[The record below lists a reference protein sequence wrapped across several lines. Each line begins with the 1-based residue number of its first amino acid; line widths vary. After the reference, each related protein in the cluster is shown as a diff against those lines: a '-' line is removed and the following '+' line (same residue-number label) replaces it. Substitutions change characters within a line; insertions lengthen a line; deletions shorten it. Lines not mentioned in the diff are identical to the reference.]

1 MKFFI
6 PLLAGC
12 AAGVLAAWGVGGGTL
27 LLLAMT
33 LLLGVPQ
40 RTAQAINLLFFL
52 PTAAV
57 ALLYHRKGGYLRPEI
72 LRRTIPVGSLCAAL
86 AALLA
91 QHIDTEALRRPFG
104 VFLLLAGVMLLLQSR
119 KKHSGGTEEHD
130 TPS

>member
-1 MKFFI
+1 MKFI
-6 PLLAGC
+6 VPLLAGC

-27 LLLAMT
+27 LLLCMT

-57 ALLYHRKGGYLRPEI
+57 ALLHHRRDGYLRPEV
-72 LRRTIPVGSLCAAL
+72 LRRTIPAGTLCAAL

-91 QHIDTEALRRPFG
+91 RHIDTEALRRPFG
-104 VFLLLAGVMLLLQSR
+104 VFLLLAGAMLLLQSR
-119 KKHSGGTEEHD
+119 RKNADGEN